1 MVETVS
7 RHNGALAAGA
17 AQELAALVQ
26 EDRVHRRVYTE
37 PGIFELELERIFG
50 RTWVFVGHASEVAQ
64 PGDYTTTRLGRQ
76 PVILTR
82 DPEGAL
88 HVLFNRCPHRGAV
101 VCREERGTSGRFRC
115 IYHGWT
121 FNNRG
126 QLMGVPYREGY
137 GDDFRMDDY
146 ALAAVPRVEVYR
158 GFVFAC
164 LRADV
169 EPLESYLGR
178 AKQYLDLIVDRAPE
192 GEIEVTKG
200 VQKYAFH
207 GNWKLQLE
215 NFVDSYHPAF
225 THESAF
231 ERFYQR
237 TGRPG
242 GRGDEGAENVYL
254 GNGHSMIDYSAG
266 PGGENRVRAQ
276 VDAAHVAR
284 LQERLGPEQA
294 ERVLTRGAMNLA
306 IFPNLLFHSPR
317 QHYRVVRPVAVDYT
331 EVYAYPYRLKGAAEE
346 ENARQVRG
354 VAIWAGAAGLGQPD
368 DIEAFDRVQEGLG
381 IPSLEWVLFHRGRQR
396 ERVEPSGEV
405 RGRGADEVAQRGQ
418 HREYK
423 RLMLQE

>member
-1 MVETVS
+1 MVETTS
-7 RHNGALAAGA
+7 RHNGAGASAAA
-17 AQELAALVQ
+17 LDWAALVQ
-26 EDRVHRRVYTE
+26 EDRVHRRVYTD
-37 PGIFELELERIFG
+37 PAIFELEMERIFA
-50 RTWVFVGHASEVAQ
+50 RVWVFVGHASEVGQ

-76 PVILTR
+76 PVIMTR
-82 DPEGAL
+82 DPQGEI
-88 HVLFNRCPHRGAV
+88 HILFNRCPHRGAV

-126 QLMGVPYREGY
+126 QLMGVPYRDGY
-137 GDDFRMDDY
+137 GD
-146 ALAAVPRVEVYR
+146 APPTEGLTPVPRMAVYR

-169 EPLESYLGR
+169 EPLETYLGL
-178 AKQYLDLIVDRAPE
+178 AEGYLDRIVDRSPE

-200 VQKYAFH
+200 LQKYVFYA
-207 GNWKLQLE
+207 NWKLQLE
-215 NFVDSYHPAF
+215 NFVDSYHPSF

-242 GRGDEGAENVYL
+242 GRGDEGSENVYL
-254 GNGHSMIDYSAG
+254 GNGHSMLDYAAAVGGPQRID
-266 PGGENRVRAQ
+266 AQ
-276 VDAAHVAR
+276 VDEAHRAR
-284 LQERLGPEQA
+284 LVERLGAEQA
-294 ERVLTRGAMNLA
+294 ELVLTRAALNLA
-306 IFPNLLFHSPR
+306 LWPNLLFQSPR
-317 QHYRVVRPVAVDYT
+317 QHYRVVRPISVDCT
-331 EVYAYPYRLKGAAEE
+331 EVYAYPYRLKGVADAE
-346 ENARQVRG
+346 NDRQVRS

-418 HREYK
+418 HREYR
-423 RLMLQE
+423 RLMAQE